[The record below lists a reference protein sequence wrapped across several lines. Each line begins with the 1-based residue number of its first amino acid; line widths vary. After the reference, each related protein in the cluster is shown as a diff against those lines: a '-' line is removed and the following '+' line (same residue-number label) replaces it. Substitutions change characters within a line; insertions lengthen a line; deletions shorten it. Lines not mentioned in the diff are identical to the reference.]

1 MPIKNRSLPFINFH
15 GTSLSPKQLWKKK
28 KNHTTLEFLLPIQ
41 REISGPE
48 MLSDLLKVTQL
59 MKTNLRAE
67 CMALTYLLIPLS
79 SAASLLLNRL
89 WGGMF
94 LE

>member
-1 MPIKNRSLPFINFH
+1 
-15 GTSLSPKQLWKKK
+15 
-28 KNHTTLEFLLPIQ
+28 
-41 REISGPE
+41 